1 MLSEV
6 QKVFAIAFA
15 LLLLNYLLSIA
26 YSTWRNRSINRTEG
40 FEDAQTLYTWEDK
53 VDLIYDDFYAKT
65 YDQLTQNIT
74 QTKGKTDMSVEVWR
88 KEGTDPSSW
97 TILDAGSGT
106 GVGCIALAKRGVGS
120 IIGIDVS
127 PAMIKHAETIV
138 IPKST
143 LSEKQKD
150 SIHFRKDTLLNPS
163 ACSPGEVHHT
173 MCQYFT
179 FYYLED
185 KEAFLRNVY
194 LWTKPGGS
202 LHLEVV
208 NKHKFDPVLESAN
221 PILGFSLQKY
231 HEERLKKSKVSFDT
245 FDYEAEFLLTDPQAE
260 FRETFRFKNNRVRR
274 QKHMF
279 IMPDIEQITK
289 TAQAVGWKY
298 EGYLDLVSIGFEYG
312 YILMFKKTA

>member
-1 MLSEV
+1 M
-6 QKVFAIAFA
+6 ITY
-15 LLLLNYLLSIA
+15 N
-26 YSTWRNRSINRTEG
+26 TWRENLYASTTEG
-40 FEDAQTLYTWEDK
+40 FEDKDAESLYTWEDK
-53 VDLIYDDFYAKT
+53 VELIYDDFYAKT
-65 YDQLTQNIT
+65 YDQLTQNVI

-88 KEGTDPSSW
+88 KDGTQPSSW

-106 GVGCIALAKRGVGS
+106 GVGCIALAKHGIGN
-120 IIGIDVS
+120 IIGIDIS

-143 LSEKQKD
+143 LTDQQKD
-150 SIHFRKDTLLNPS
+150 AIHFRKDTLMNPS
-163 ACSPGEVHHT
+163 ACSPGEINHT

-179 FYYLED
+179 FYYLQD
-185 KEAFLRNVY
+185 KEEFLRNVY

-231 HEERLKKSKVSFDT
+231 HEDRLKKSKVSFDM

-260 FRETFRFKNNRVRR
+260 FRETFRFKKNNRVRR
-274 QKHMF
+274 QKHVF
-279 IMPDIEQITK
+279 TMPDIEQIVK

-312 YILMFKKTA
+312 YILMLTKKNNN